1 MPTEEHLKIMTDR
14 ENKDSNFGRKHGGRY
29 GRPQS
34 GGNYRPDNAGGS
46 EGVVFG
52 RNAVI
57 ELLKSGRSIDK
68 LYVKE
73 GELEGSAKMIV
84 SEAAAR
90 GIPVIEI
97 GRVGLDRFSGGAVH
111 QGVVA
116 FAAAKEYVGISD
128 ILDIARQR
136 NEDPFVVILD
146 GIEDPYNLGAI
157 IRTAECAGVHGVI
170 IPKRRTA
177 LMTMTVEKASAGAL
191 EHMAVAK
198 VPNLTAAVEELKNA
212 GLWIYAAEAGGQPL
226 RKTDMRG
233 PAAIVLGSEGG
244 GISPLLHSKCDFT
257 VSIPLKGKI
266 NSLNVSAAAAV
277 VLFEA
282 VSQRDGDTDLS
293 KKNG

>member
-1 MPTEEHLKIMTDR
+1 MTDHEKKHR
-14 ENKDSNFGRKHGGRY
+14 NSGKKSGMRYKSPKNDGR
-29 GRPQS
+29 
-34 GGNYRPDNAGGS
+34 NYKSDDNEIP
-46 EGVVFG
+46 EGVVIG

-68 LYVKE
+68 LYIKE
-73 GELEGSAKMIV
+73 GDLEGSARMIV
-84 SEAAAR
+84 AEASAR
-90 GIPVIEI
+90 GIPVIET
-97 GRVGLDRFSGGAVH
+97 GRAGLDRFSGGAVH

-116 FAAAKEYVGISD
+116 FASAKEYVGITD
-128 ILDIARQR
+128 ILNIARER
-136 NEDPFVVILD
+136 GEDPFIVILD

-157 IRTAECAGVHGVI
+157 IRTAECAGVHGII

-198 VPNLTAAVEELKNA
+198 VPNLTAAAEELKEA
-212 GLWIYAAEAGGQPL
+212 GLWIYAAEADGQPL

-233 PAAIVLGSEGG
+233 PAAVVFGSEGK

-257 VSIPLKGKI
+257 VSVPLKGNI

-282 VSQRDGDTDLS
+282 VAQRDCGTKIS
-293 KKNG
+293 G